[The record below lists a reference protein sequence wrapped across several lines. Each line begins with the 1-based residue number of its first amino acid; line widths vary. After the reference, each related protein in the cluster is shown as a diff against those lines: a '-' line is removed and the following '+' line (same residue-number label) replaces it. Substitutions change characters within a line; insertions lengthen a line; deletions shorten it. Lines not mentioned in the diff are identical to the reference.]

1 MYKTLVIGY
10 FIYICNC
17 YCLLFFLQE
26 KTKVVE
32 PLDYENVILQ
42 RKVQIYS
49 DPLRDLLIFPIEDVS
64 VSLCWLFFLFET
76 HSSPAYL
83 GKFPLLATCWF
94 WLCYWHIK
102 VKRPPGDLGPL
113 RLLKTSFKPWRPS
126 LQWNHFSLFPAALSH
141 QSAEKNCPVYS
152 ARRCSQE
159 SSEPLCQRGRSK
171 SPRSSCPQHLRQD
184 VLL

>member
-1 MYKTLVIGY
+1 M
-10 FIYICNC
+10 
-17 YCLLFFLQE
+17 
-26 KTKVVE
+26 VE

-64 VSLCWLFFLFET
+64 VSLCWLFFPLGGSFI
-76 HSSPAYL
+76 SSPAYL
-83 GKFPLLATCWF
+83 GKFPLLATRWF

-102 VKRPPGDLGPL
+102 VKWPPGGLGPL
-113 RLLKTSFKPWRPS
+113 HLFKTSIKPWRPS
-126 LQWNHFSLFPAALSH
+126 LHWNRFPLFPAALSH
-141 QSAEKNCPVYS
+141 QSAEKDCPVYS

-159 SSEPLCQRGRSK
+159 SSEPLCQRGRGK
-171 SPRSSCPQHLRQD
+171 SPAVPAHSTFSLRQD